1 MRIERAVNYV
11 EALGPGRRL
20 CVWVNG
26 CSRRCKGCVSA
37 RLQVVDEG
45 TEAEIEEYFFG
56 YNLRAIDGVTVSG
69 GEPFE
74 QIAEL
79 ERLVKYFR
87 RRGVKDILVYTGYTL
102 EELQAKKDER
112 VERIFSQISVLIDG
126 PYVAELDSGKGNLTG
141 SENQRVHYLD
151 ESVRAAYEA
160 YQTEKRSVQEMTL
173 GNVLLGVGI
182 PDTEYIKRFN
192 EEKN

>member
-37 RLQVVDEG
+37 RLQAVDEG
-45 TEAEIEEYFFG
+45 TEAEIEEYFLG
-56 YNLRAIDGVTVSG
+56 YNLSAIDGVTVSG

-102 EELQAKKDER
+102 EELRAKKDER
-112 VERIFSQISVLIDG
+112 VERILSQISVLIDG
-126 PYVAELDSGKGNLTG
+126 PYVAELDSGKGNLKG
-141 SENQRVHYLD
+141 SENQTVHYLD

-160 YQTEKRSVQEMTL
+160 YQTERRSVQEMTL

-192 EEKN
+192 QEKN